1 MAIRISSWLSR
12 PLSLRALIVQARLAI
27 RLFREPRVPMLLK
40 IVPVFAFLYVLSPID
55 LVPDFIPGFGQLD
68 DLGVILAALELFV
81 RLCPSAAQGF
91 HREAITQRRRYA
103 PMTSTDDVIE
113 AEWRHG

>member
-12 PLSLRALIVQARLAI
+12 PLSLRSLITQARMAI

-40 IVPVFAFLYVLSPID
+40 GVPLLAFLYVLSPID
-55 LVPDFIPGFGQLD
+55 LVPDFIPGLGQLD
-68 DLGVILAALELFV
+68 DLGITLAALELFV
-81 RLCPSAAQGF
+81 RLCPSGAQAF

-103 PMTSTDDVIE
+103 PMTSTDDIIE